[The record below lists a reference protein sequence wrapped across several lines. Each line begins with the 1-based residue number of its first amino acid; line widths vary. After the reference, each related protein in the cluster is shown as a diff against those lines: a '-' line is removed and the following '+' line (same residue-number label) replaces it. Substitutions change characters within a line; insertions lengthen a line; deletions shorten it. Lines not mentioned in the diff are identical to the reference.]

1 MDVDIRRSDPVA
13 EPGMTCCAPIA
24 GSLGEPR
31 ARMSTRIAAT
41 AAGNR
46 SSGVPMFDK
55 ATGRVVAVIVLLV
68 AVAASLRG
76 YLPGVQRA
84 EGPRPSNSGS
94 SLVYVAALLTVSLVI
109 VAVAVI
115 TRLRDPRRPAASAS
129 PLSDR
134 FSGGRGRPAWRV
146 VLIGAA
152 VLVVWLLLVL
162 LLSHFVV
169 LRVGG
174 RPPGAPPSNLP
185 TPAANAPRPP
195 APPDGGADRDVV
207 HYLIASTVALL
218 TMIVAGAVVTARRR
232 RAGEP
237 SIDPAQP
244 LGGSTPTI
252 ASRSLERA
260 AERGLAAIEDL
271 SREPREAIIACY
283 AAMERELAHVPAAV
297 PQEFDTPT
305 EVLARAVEHH
315 ALHID
320 NATELVNLF
329 EEARFSPHVMSEAH
343 RETALRVL
351 QLVLAELRSPV

>member
-1 MDVDIRRSDPVA
+1 
-13 EPGMTCCAPIA
+13 
-24 GSLGEPR
+24 
-31 ARMSTRIAAT
+31 
-41 AAGNR
+41 
-46 SSGVPMFDK
+46 MFDK

-76 YLPGVQRA
+76 YLPGVERA
-84 EGPRPSNSGS
+84 ERPRPPDSSA
-94 SLVYVAALLTVSLVI
+94 SLVYVAALLSVSLVI
-109 VAVAVI
+109 VAVALI
-115 TRLRDPRRPAASAS
+115 SRLRDPRRPAASAN

-134 FSGGRGRPAWRV
+134 FSGGDGRPAWRV
-146 VLIGAA
+146 VMIGAA
-152 VLVVWLLLVL
+152 VLVVWLLGVW

-174 RPPGAPPSNLP
+174 QPAAAPPSTAP
-185 TPAANAPRPP
+185 TPAGNAPRPP
-195 APPDGGADRDVV
+195 GPQDGGADRDVV

-232 RAGEP
+232 QTGEP
-237 SIDPAQP
+237 SANAAAP
-244 LGGSTPTI
+244 LGVSTPTN
-252 ASRSLERA
+252 ASRTLERA
-260 AERGLAAIEDL
+260 AERGLAAVEDP

-283 AAMERELAHVPAAV
+283 AAMERELAHFPDAV
-297 PQEFDTPT
+297 PQDFDTPT

-343 RETALRVL
+343 RESALRVL